1 MQVQLNVDIEKI
13 RVFAKE
19 FILYTPCVVVDCF
32 LNEVRIL

>member
-19 FILYTPCVVVDCF
+19 CILYTRFVVVDCF